1 MKLDGAHSSPN
12 TLDTQ
17 LQAIRSKSKL
27 YLNSFFVATSSWR
40 LLTCAKRECV
50 LVALYERMRVWVI
63 DCLST
68 SRVIRLLGFLTRWLS
83 RLHSRAL
90 CRRISSR
97 AHLFVFMFKTISS
110 KSEKMGGWGGGEVV
124 GGIKVAKKDYR
135 WSCRSLLGGYLS
147 STSAEFSTKE

>member
-1 MKLDGAHSSPN
+1 MKLDGAHSSSN

-40 LLTCAKRECV
+40 LLTCAKREDV
-50 LVALYERMRVWVI
+50 LVVFREHMRVWVI
-63 DCLST
+63 ASIPPESYDFLGSSPAGSGFTTEPCVGVSARGRICLFSCLK
-68 SRVIRLLGFLTRWLS
+68 RFPRKVRRWG
-83 RLHSRAL
+83 
-90 CRRISSR
+90 
-97 AHLFVFMFKTISS
+97 V
-110 KSEKMGGWGGGEVV
+110 GGGGGVV